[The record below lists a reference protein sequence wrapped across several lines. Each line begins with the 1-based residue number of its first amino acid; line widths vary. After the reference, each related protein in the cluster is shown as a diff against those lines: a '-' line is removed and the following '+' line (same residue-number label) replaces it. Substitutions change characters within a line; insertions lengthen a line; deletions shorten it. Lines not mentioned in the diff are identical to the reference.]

1 MLKHFQQKTRAILR
15 GLAAATLGFVLVAN
29 AYAQDFGAQD
39 MGAEDMGAQEL
50 PLQEEKTVAPAI
62 DMELVSQ
69 TLARAETLDR
79 LHALIVAHKGE
90 PIVERVF
97 CGPNLNHPVNI
108 KSASKTI
115 ISALVGIAIE
125 EGLISGTDAPI
136 LPLLEARAPA
146 ELDPMVDMITIDH
159 LLTMRAGL
167 ERTSGQF
174 YGPWVVSPNWVRYAV
189 SRPFVGL
196 PGGGWLY
203 STGNTHMLSAILTDA
218 SERSTLELA
227 RTWLGEPLDVNIPPW
242 TRDPQGTYMGGNEMA
257 LSPRA
262 LLAFGEMYRSGG
274 VSADGEQVVPA
285 SWVKDSWAP
294 KTFGRGGQLYG
305 YGWFISQVEG
315 HPIYFA
321 WGFGGQMLYVAPT
334 LNLTIVA
341 TSDFMTRSVQDGY
354 RCALHGLISQGF
366 APAVIHGGAANTRM
380 PMAARSWM
388 YPELGG
394 RRCMGGRFEAGL
406 PG

>member
-1 MLKHFQQKTRAILR
+1 LR
-15 GLAAATLGFVLVAN
+15 GFAVATLGFVLVTN
-29 AYAQDFGAQD
+29 AYAQELSLHEEESVAAPID
-39 MGAEDMGAQEL
+39 M
-50 PLQEEKTVAPAI
+50 AI

-69 TLARAETLDR
+69 TLSRAETLDR
-79 LHALIVAHKGE
+79 LHGLIVAHKGE

-97 CGPNLNHPVNI
+97 HGPGLNRAVNI

-125 EGLISGTDAPI
+125 EGVVDGTHAPI
-136 LPLLEARAPA
+136 LPLLQARAPA
-146 ELDPMVDMITIDH
+146 ELDPNVGDITIDH

-167 ERTSGQF
+167 ERTSGQY
-174 YGPWVVSPNWVRYAV
+174 YGPWVVSSNWVRYALT
-189 SRPFVGL
+189 RPFVDR

-218 SERSTLELA
+218 SGRSTLELA
-227 RTWLGEPLDVNIPPW
+227 REWLGGPLGFDVPPW

-262 LLAFGEMYRSGG
+262 LLAFGEMYRNGG

-294 KTFGRGGQLYG
+294 KTLGRGGQLYG

-334 LNLTIVA
+334 LDLTIVA

-366 APAVIHGGAANTRM
+366 APAVIRGGAANTRV

-388 YPELGG
+388 YPNLGG
-394 RRCMGGRFEAGL
+394 RRCMGGARQA
-406 PG
+406 P

>member
-1 MLKHFQQKTRAILR
+1 MLKRFQQKSSAISR
-15 GLAAATLGFVLVAN
+15 GIAAATLCLFLGAN
-29 AYAQDFGAQD
+29 AF
-39 MGAEDMGAQEL
+39 AQEV
-50 PLQEEKTVAPAI
+50 QTVTSSIDPAI
-62 DMELVSQ
+62 DPAIDLELVAEA
-69 TLARAETLDR
+69 LAGAEKLDR
-79 LHALIVAHKGE
+79 LHALIVAYEGRV
-90 PIVERVF
+90 IVERVF
-97 CGPNLNHPVNI
+97 RGPNLNQPVNI

-125 EGLISGTDAPI
+125 KGVVDGTDVPI
-136 LPLLEARAPA
+136 LPLLQARAPA
-146 ELDPMVDMITIDH
+146 ELDPRVADITIDH

-167 ERTSGQF
+167 ERTSGQY
-174 YGPWVVSPNWVRYAV
+174 YGPWVVSPNWVRYAM
-189 SRPFVGL
+189 SRPFVDR

-218 SERSTLELA
+218 SQQSTLALA
-227 RTWLGEPLDVNIPPW
+227 RDWLGEPLEFDVPPW
-242 TRDPQGTYMGGNEMA
+242 TRDPQGTYFGGNEMG

-262 LLAFGEMYRSGG
+262 LLAFGEMYRNGG

-285 SWVKDSWAP
+285 AWVKASWAP

-315 HPIYFA
+315 HPIYFT

-334 LNLTIVA
+334 LHLTVVA

-354 RCALHGLISQGF
+354 RCSLHGLISQGF
-366 APAVIHGGAANTRM
+366 APAIIRGGPKVLKT

-388 YPELGG
+388 YPNLGG
-394 RRCMGGRFEAGL
+394 RRCVGGWFEADL